1 MQSFVKIWIFFQA
14 LVMSV
19 QFYYSLLEIS
29 SSISSVHCLQH
40 VLLFSKAAE
49 ENVEKEGRGEHSYI
63 FLLFGLYAAWYSI
76 WN

>member
-1 MQSFVKIWIFFQA
+1 
-14 LVMSV
+14 MSV

-63 FLLFGLYAAWYSI
+63 FLLFGLYAA
-76 WN
+76 